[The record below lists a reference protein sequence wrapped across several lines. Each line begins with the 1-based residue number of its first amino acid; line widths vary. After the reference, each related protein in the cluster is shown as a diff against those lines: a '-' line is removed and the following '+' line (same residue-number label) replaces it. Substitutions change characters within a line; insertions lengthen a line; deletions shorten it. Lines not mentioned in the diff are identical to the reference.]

1 MIVVRES
8 AYRTVPW
15 KNGGGVTR
23 EIFREP
29 AEPAPFDWRLSLA
42 TIDSSGPFSV
52 FEGYHRTLVLVHG
65 AGVELDFGQ
74 QGRSRLTT
82 PGQRVSFDGNWQTR
96 CQLLD
101 GPSTDLNLILST
113 ERMSSVA
120 DSLLLTGAQ
129 LLQTAKWAV
138 TLVCCISGAI
148 RLTNTSA
155 HSEELRGVDVARCSP
170 TDGEITCS
178 PVGPAPAHV
187 FVAGLGR
194 RYS

>member
-52 FEGYHRTLVLVHG
+52 FDGYHRTLVLVHG
-65 AGVELDFGQ
+65 AGVELDFAQ
-74 QGRSRLTT
+74 QGRSRLAST
-82 PGQRVSFDGNWQTR
+82 GQRVSFDGDWQTCCR
-96 CQLLD
+96 LLE
-101 GPSTDLNLILST
+101 GPSTDLNLIVSK
-113 ERMSSVA
+113 ERMSSVT
-120 DSLLLTGAQ
+120 DSLQLTDAQ
-129 LLQTAKWAV
+129 LVQTAQWPV

-148 RLTNTSA
+148 RLTNTA
-155 HSEELRGVDVARCSP
+155 GHSEELRGVDVARCSP
-170 TDGEITCS
+170 TDGALTCS
-178 PVGPAPAHV
+178 PADHSPAHV
-187 FVAGLGR
+187 FVASLGR
-194 RYS
+194 R